1 MYIFMCVCVC
11 VCMCVCIALI
21 EHALSVITVINSLE
35 LINL

>member
-1 MYIFMCVCVC
+1 MYIFMCVC